1 MVTEI
6 RERSLSP
13 ANNSGNGRSVSL
25 VPPSL
30 ENEWP
35 FPSFQIV
42 SLFEMI
48 RFYAGVFQVAFLTLG
63 HFEREFRDLC
73 DKGQGE
79 MPLDEAMLEKFRSV
93 TKIALDEAEKVQFQK
108 ALDRRANCEMYAQLK
123 MLTYNSAYHELKEL
137 REALHQELYKRPM
150 LVLTEEEGSYFN
162 KMHPFGQS
170 VYDNFE
176 SARGD
181 IREACNCYALGRPTA
196 CVFHLTRALEAG
208 LKALASYIGA
218 TFTDINAENWEG
230 VITGIEGEIKRIR
243 QGPRGSQ
250 KAADLEFYSGAAKQ
264 FRYFKEHWRNPV
276 DHFRGKYDG
285 PQALSA
291 LGHVEEFM
299 RSIAAR
305 GIKE

>member
-1 MVTEI
+1 MVAELKTVSLDSV
-6 RERSLSP
+6 RSLP
-13 ANNSGNGRSVSL
+13 TGLPNLESG
-25 VPPSL
+25 
-30 ENEWP
+30 WP
-35 FPSFQIV
+35 LRSFQIV
-42 SLFEMI
+42 SLFDMV
-48 RFYAGVFQVAFLTLG
+48 RFYAGVFQVAFLTLS
-63 HFEREFRDLC
+63 HFEREFRSLC
-73 DKGQGE
+73 DQGQGE
-79 MPLDEAMLEKFRSV
+79 MPLDESMLEKFRAV

-150 LVLTEEEGSYFN
+150 LMLTEMEVSYFN
-162 KMHPFGQS
+162 KMHPFGQQ
-170 VYDNFE
+170 VYDSFE

-181 IREACNCYALGRPTA
+181 IREACNCYALGRSTA

-218 TFTDINAENWEG
+218 TFADINAENWEG

-243 QGPRGSQ
+243 QGPRSSQ
-250 KAADLEFYSGAAKQ
+250 KAGDLEFYSGAAKQ

-276 DHFRGKYDG
+276 DHFRGKYDS

-299 RSIAAR
+299 RSIAER
-305 GIKE
+305 GVKE